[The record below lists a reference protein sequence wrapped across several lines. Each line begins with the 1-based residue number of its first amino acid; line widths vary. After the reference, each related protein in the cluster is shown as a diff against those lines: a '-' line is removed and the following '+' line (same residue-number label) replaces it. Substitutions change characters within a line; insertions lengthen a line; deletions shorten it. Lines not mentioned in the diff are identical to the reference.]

1 MPWME
6 TEPMDQRK
14 KFVEAYRSRTWTM
27 TELCDRFSVS
37 RKTGYKW
44 LGRAEAEGWVGLE
57 DRSRRP
63 HSCPWQTPREVEQ
76 AIVKARVAHPDW
88 GPVKILEYLEKRQ
101 AGLSAPGP
109 S

>member
-14 KFVEAYRSRTWTM
+14 KFVESYRSRTWTM
-27 TELCDRFSVS
+27 TELCERFSVS

-44 LGRAEAEGWVGLE
+44 LRTSGARRLGRAERPEPEASQLPVANTGRGPS
-57 DRSRRP
+57 RPSSRR
-63 HSCPWQTPREVEQ
+63 
-76 AIVKARVAHPDW
+76 RVAHPDW
-88 GPVKILEYLEKRQ
+88 GPGKILEYLR
-101 AGLSAPGP
+101 ASGSP